1 MRRHLLALALLPAL
15 SVPAAA
21 DIWDECGDGPNVVM
35 TQCIWERYEAV
46 DKELNAVWK
55 EVLATIKPSD
65 FMTAEQVAEWKARLL
80 AAQRA
85 WVTFKDEDCNGAVA
99 YEWLGGTGANA
110 AVGACLYAH
119 TRARIDDLRVRYI
132 NR

>member
-1 MRRHLLALALLPAL
+1 MRRHALALALLSPL
-15 SVPAAA
+15 SAPAAA
-21 DIWDECGDGPNVVM
+21 DIWDDCGNGPNVVM
-35 TQCIWERYEAV
+35 TQCIWERYEAA
-46 DKELNAVWK
+46 DKELNAAWK
-55 EVLATIKPSD
+55 DVLATIAPSD
-65 FMTAEQVAEWKARLL
+65 FMTAAQAAEWKARLL

-119 TRARIDDLRVRYI
+119 TRARIDDLRVRYL

>member
-1 MRRHLLALALLPAL
+1 
-15 SVPAAA
+15 
-21 DIWDECGDGPNVVM
+21 M
-35 TQCIWERYEAV
+35 TQCIWERYEAA
-46 DKELNAVWK
+46 DKQLNAVWK
-55 EVLATIKPSD
+55 QVLATINPSD
-65 FMTAEQVAEWKARLL
+65 FMTAEQAAEWKARLL

-119 TRARIDDLRVRYI
+119 TRARIDDLRVRYLD
-132 NR
+132 R